1 MYSTGTEMNKK
12 KLVIF
17 PLNGNGI
24 EALDC
29 IDFEEYDLVGFIDDD
44 PHKKPTCYP
53 LFTRDV
59 LRKYEELYV
68 LAVPGSPSTF
78 QKRREVILSLNVKR
92 FASIKHPN
100 CSIGRNV
107 TIGHNCLI
115 MAGVVLTSNAKIGN
129 HVCILP
135 NSVIHHDVTIGDYTL
150 IGSNVAIAGGTT
162 VGESCY
168 VGSGSNIING
178 INIGNNSLIG
188 LGSNIVKSV
197 LEDSKMVGNP
207 AKNLNTC
214 SFT

>member
-1 MYSTGTEMNKK
+1 MYSTDTEMSKK

-17 PLNGNGI
+17 PFNGNGI

-29 IDFEEYDLVGFIDDD
+29 IDLEEYEFIGFIDDT
-44 PHKKPTCYP
+44 PHKKSTYYP
-53 LFTRDV
+53 LFSRDI
-59 LRKYEELYV
+59 LQKYEELYV

-78 QKRREVILSLNVKR
+78 RSRREVILSLNVDR

-100 CSIGRNV
+100 SSIGRNV

-115 MAGVVLTSNAKIGN
+115 MAGVVLTSNARIGS

-135 NSVIHHDVTIGDYTL
+135 NSVLHHDVTIGDYTL

-168 VGSGSNIING
+168 VGSGSNIMNG
-178 INIGNNSLIG
+178 ISIGNNVLIG
-188 LGSNIVKSV
+188 LGSNIIKSV
-197 LEDSKMVGNP
+197 VEGSKMVGNP
-207 AKNLNTC
+207 AKNLNLS
-214 SFT
+214 SFI